1 MSDQLLNERSWSDTG
16 AWQIKDVRIALGG
29 VAPFT
34 QLAPKAAAAMRGQPW
49 SQNTLHQ
56 TLQALSADIAQA
68 SESKG
73 EHHMDRSLRDERQ
86 LLSVACYMVLA

>member
-1 MSDQLLNERSWSDTG
+1 MLPNEHSWSDTG
-16 AWQIKDVRIALGG
+16 AWQIKDARIALGG

-49 SQNTLHQ
+49 SQSTLDQ

-73 EHHMDRSLRDERQ
+73 KQQMEGRLHE
-86 LLSVACYMVLA
+86 